1 MQMLICSF
9 VWFRFPFMLWPTDMV
24 STSKISISFNLNLSV
39 AWMNLTSGTESL
51 NEGRSCSQS
60 SFLFIWNYSSGSEVV
75 FFTSGSGKPVKTQWV
90 KYRRSTSWILVWRQQ
105 HASAERFFSFCFLTS
120 LWVILLTFPWSH
132 DFFFIMIKEK
142 CLEASQVYLSGRFAA
157 DGFLH
162 DTFWTR
168 WQTNAE
174 LLKWD
179 VAWCE
184 WMCSGR
190 LSFKEKRSVH

>member
-1 MQMLICSF
+1 MQGKELMPSNSTY
-9 VWFRFPFMLWPTDMV
+9 VRFLTVLLSIISIYLKLQLWQWSGIFHQWLRKV
-24 STSKISISFNLNLSV
+24 SKNSVGKVSKIHLLDFS
-39 AWMNLTSGTESL
+39 LTSATCKRRKIL
-51 NEGRSCSQS
+51 F
-60 SFLFIWNYSSGSEVV
+60 FLFPHV
-75 FFTSGSGKPVKTQWV
+75 FMSYPDH
-90 KYRRSTSWILVWRQQ
+90 L
-105 HASAERFFSFCFLTS
+105 S
-120 LWVILLTFPWSH
+120 LISRL
-132 DFFFIMIKEK
+132 FFIMIEEK
-142 CLEASQVYLSGRFAA
+142 CLGEASQVYLSGRFAA

-168 WQTNAE
+168 WQTDAE